1 MNNHQY
7 YNAKE
12 FEKSNR
18 CFILDENNLSA
29 ELLSKKIEK
38 LIFLQKQKKKLYNS
52 QKNIQKFSITDLMKR
67 VAN

>member
-12 FEKSNR
+12 FEKSNT
-18 CFILDENNLSA
+18 CFILDENNLSV

-38 LIFLQKQKKKLYNS
+38 LIFLEKQKKKLYNS
-52 QKNIQKFSITDLMKR
+52 QKNIQKFSFTDLMKS

>member
-18 CFILDENNLSA
+18 CFIFDENNLSA
-29 ELLSKKIEK
+29 ELLSNYYM
-38 LIFLQKQKKKLYNS
+38 F
-52 QKNIQKFSITDLMKR
+52 LMKLK
-67 VAN
+67 VMELTDSGIQGLILWLNK